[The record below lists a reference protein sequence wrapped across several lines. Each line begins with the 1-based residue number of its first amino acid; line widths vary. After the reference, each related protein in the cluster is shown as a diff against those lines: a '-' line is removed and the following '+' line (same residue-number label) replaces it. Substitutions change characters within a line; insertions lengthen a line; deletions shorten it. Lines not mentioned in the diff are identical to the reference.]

1 MIYLMEIKVATKG
14 VSAMPVQVER
24 VVELLEAALAA
35 DYTRLRRVGNRIARA
50 LAEAGDLESAH
61 RLRALLRKREVPLR
75 ASGYMEAVPIDA
87 KSRQPLVEEQDWPSG
102 PIFLDEAAHNTLGA
116 FLTDVRHAHELSAK
130 GLASN
135 LCMLLSGPP
144 GTGKSLLASHV
155 AAQLDRPFYVARLDS
170 VISSLLGDTAKNIR
184 NVFDF
189 IPRHDAVL
197 LLDEMDAIAKLR
209 DDRHELGELK
219 RVVNTVIQGLD
230 SLEETTVVVAA
241 TNHPHLL
248 DSAIW
253 RRFPYKIELQLPNK
267 AVREDMWKHFLYA
280 DGDIDEVACSVLAT
294 LSADL
299 SGADIETIALA
310 LRRHAALSITDVDP
324 GAAGLAV
331 IRTHNN
337 RPNLPLREPLTT
349 EQKRE
354 LARTASEKFRVSGA
368 DIARVLGVSRQA
380 VYGYLKEE
388 DHAGDPGTAAS

>member
-1 MIYLMEIKVATKG
+1 MSVKVEK
-14 VSAMPVQVER
+14 

-50 LAEAGDLESAH
+50 LAESGDPESAH
-61 RLRALLRKREVPLR
+61 RLRALLHKREVPLR
-75 ASGYMEAVPIDA
+75 TSGYMEAVPIDV
-87 KSRQPLVEEQDWPSG
+87 KSRQPLVEEQNWPSG
-102 PIFLDEAAHNTLGA
+102 PIFLDEAAHNTFGA
-116 FLTDVRHAHELSAK
+116 FLTDARHAHELNAK

-170 VISSLLGDTAKNIR
+170 IISSLLGDTAKNIR

-209 DDRHELGELK
+209 DDRYELGELK

-230 SLEETTVVVAA
+230 ALEETTVVVAA

-253 RRFPYKIELQLPNK
+253 RRFPYKIEMQLPDK

-280 DGDIDEVACSVLAT
+280 DGDIDDEACSVLAT
-294 LSADL
+294 LSEEF

-310 LRRHAALSITDVDP
+310 LRRHAALAVIEVDP
-324 GAAGLAV
+324 GAVGLA
-331 IRTHNN
+331 IIHTRSNK
-337 RPNLPLREPLTT
+337 PALPQREPLTT

-354 LARTASEKFRVSGA
+354 LARTASEKFHVSGA
-368 DIARVLGVSRQA
+368 DIARILGVSRQA
-380 VYGYLKEE
+380 VYGYLKKD
-388 DHAGDPGTAAS
+388 DHAEGPGIAAS